1 MRKTSRGEKGRE
13 ENLVKKK
20 SGNEK
25 KGDIDEKTKIK
36 GRESCCSKFILDI
49 L

>member
-1 MRKTSRGEKGRE
+1 MRKTSRGENERE

-25 KGDIDEKTKIK
+25 KGNFDEKTKIK
-36 GRESCCSKFILDI
+36 GRESCCSKFNLDI